1 VEFAT
6 VARLTA
12 LFISLCRCV
21 SGNKSGRIRGVKH
34 WQIALAIFA
43 SLSASLA
50 LADDFKT
57 VSGKEF
63 KNATVSRVEADG
75 IVIKTKG
82 GISKVYFTELPGNV
96 QERFHD
102 HPPPQDVH
110 STADGEAMVAKQHAT
125 FAEQRLG
132 GTADQFA
139 AWYGAPDDS
148 PVLDKN
154 FPLLDGAI
162 HHTYTY
168 EGWRIRAA
176 FVPPDGR
183 AVRMEYSKIITAGV
197 NALIQDYELQAIV
210 TANTPPGATWKE
222 TMYNNPDSPNKG
234 LGKIVEGYFVG
245 ALGQK
250 MWQRSDGAILS
261 LCSKLTVR
269 LELPA
274 AHEYETKLKAEKEQ
288 KARES
293 VPQF

>member
-1 VEFAT
+1 
-6 VARLTA
+6 
-12 LFISLCRCV
+12 
-21 SGNKSGRIRGVKH
+21 VKH

-57 VSGKEF
+57 VNGKEY

-75 IVIKTKG
+75 IVIRTKR
-82 GISKVYFTELPGNV
+82 GISKIYFTELPKDV
-96 QERFHD
+96 QERFHY
-102 HPPPQDVH
+102 HFAQDARV
-110 STADGEAMVAKQHAT
+110 TADRRAT
-125 FAEQRLG
+125 VEQQNAAPAGQPLG
-132 GTADQFA
+132 GSADQFA
-139 AWYGAPDDS
+139 ARYGAPNDS
-148 PVLDKN
+148 PGLDKN

-168 EGWRIRAA
+168 EGWRIRAT

-183 AVRMEYSKIITAGV
+183 ALRMEYSKIVTAGV

-210 TANTPPGATWKE
+210 TANTPPGATWKQS
-222 TMYNNPDSPNKG
+222 MYNNPASPNKG
-234 LGKIVEGYFVG
+234 LSKIAEGYFAE

-250 MWQRSDGAILS
+250 MWQRSDGAILW
-261 LCSKLTVR
+261 LASKLTVR

-274 AHEYETKLKAEKEQ
+274 AHEYEMQLKTEKEQ